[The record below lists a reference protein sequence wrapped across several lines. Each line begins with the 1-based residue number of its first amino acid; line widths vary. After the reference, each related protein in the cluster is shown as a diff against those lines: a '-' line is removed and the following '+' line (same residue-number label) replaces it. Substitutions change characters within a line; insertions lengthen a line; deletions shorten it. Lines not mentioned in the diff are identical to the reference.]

1 MRIVGLMSGTSVDS
15 IDAALV
21 DIYGHGY
28 DLTVQVL
35 ASTTW
40 DYPEPLRAQILQVC
54 GGQPL
59 SLAALA
65 DLDDQIAQQFAIA
78 AQTLIKAHGPVDLIA
93 SHGQTVFHRPCSSST
108 NASVP
113 LAYTLQLGR
122 GALLAGLTDCPTVS
136 NFRAADVTAGGEG
149 APLVP
154 PVDLAL
160 LSHDHEYR
168 CVQNI
173 GGIGNVTALPPRS
186 ISLQCSQGVPAEA
199 PTALLGWDTGP
210 GNSLIDIAV
219 HHFSQG
225 AQNFDRGGQW
235 AAQGQICEP
244 LLDTWLTHPYFLQPP
259 PKSTGRETFG
269 WDFFRQCLPQA
280 EAHGLSPADL
290 LATFTELT
298 VVSIAQSYERFLPR
312 LPDQILVC
320 GGGSRNDYLMARL
333 QQQWPQIPV
342 SPTDSAG
349 VPSDLK
355 EAIAFAVL
363 GFWHHQGWP
372 GNLTTVTGA
381 RWPVVLGELAW
392 PQKPR

>member
-1 MRIVGLMSGTSVDS
+1 MQIIGLMSGTSVDS

-21 DIYGHGY
+21 EVQGQGY

-35 ASTTW
+35 ASTFL
-40 DYPEPLRAQILQVC
+40 DYPEALRSQILQVC

-59 SLAALA
+59 PVAVLA
-65 DLDDQIAQQFAIA
+65 DLDDQIAHQFAIA
-78 AQTLIKAHGPVDLIA
+78 AQTLIAAHGPADLIA
-93 SHGQTVFHRPCSSST
+93 SHGQTIFHRPCS
-108 NASVP
+108 ASQGSPLP
-113 LAYTLQLGR
+113 LARSIQLGR
-122 GALLAGLTDCPTVS
+122 GAVIAGLTDCPTVS
-136 NFRAADVTAGGEG
+136 NFRAADIAAGGEG

-160 LSHDHEYR
+160 LSHDHHYR

-186 ISLQCSQGVPAEA
+186 AQEACQGAA
-199 PTALLGWDTGP
+199 MAAMGWDTGP

-225 AQNFDRGGQW
+225 DLAFDRDGQW
-235 AAQGQICEP
+235 SAQGTICEP
-244 LLDTWLTHPYFLQPP
+244 LLARWLTHPYFQQKP

-269 WDFFRQCLPQA
+269 WDFFQRCMQQA
-280 EAHGLSPADL
+280 AADDLSAADV
-290 LATFTELT
+290 LATLTELT
-298 VVSIAQSYERFLPR
+298 VVSIAQSYEQFLHC
-312 LPDQILVC
+312 LPDEVLIC
-320 GGGSRNDYLMARL
+320 GGGSRNRYLMTRL

-342 SPTDSAG
+342 KPTDAAG
-349 VPSDLK
+349 IPSDLK

-372 GNLTTVTGA
+372 GNLTAVTGA
-381 RWPVVLGELAW
+381 QRPAVLGEMAW